1 MMLPNREIFLNNI
14 CYTDLVFQR
23 VNKKLQTD
31 YSIAE
36 IKNLVD
42 KIIGNPQTTI
52 TKNGK
57 NYYLLYNNI
66 ELVINSYNFRLITAN
81 RK

>member
-1 MMLPNREIFLNNI
+1 MLPNRETFLNNI
-14 CYTDLVFQR
+14 CYTDLVFKC

-31 YSIAE
+31 YSIVE
-36 IKNLVD
+36 IKNLANQ
-42 KIIGNPQTTI
+42 IIGNPQTTI

-57 NYYLLYNNI
+57 NYYLLYQNI
-66 ELVINSYNFRLITAN
+66 ELVVNSFNFRLITAN

>member
-1 MMLPNREIFLNNI
+1 MMLPNRETFLNNI